1 MTGQF
6 RKDIKL
12 AKKQNRDLEKMYETV
27 GRLAEGEKLDL
38 RYRDHELSGKLTGTR
53 ECHIES
59 DWLLIYE
66 VIEEKSALV
75 LDRLGTHSELLR
87 S

>member
-53 ECHIES
+53 ECHIEG

>member
-75 LDRLGTHSELLR
+75 LDRLGTHSELFR